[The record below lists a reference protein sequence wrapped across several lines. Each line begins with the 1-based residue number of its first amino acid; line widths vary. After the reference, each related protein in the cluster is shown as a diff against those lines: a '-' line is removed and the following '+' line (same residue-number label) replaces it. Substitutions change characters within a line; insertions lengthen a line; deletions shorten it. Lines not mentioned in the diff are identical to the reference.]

1 MLGNQILG
9 LRPAIAQAMVQHL
22 PTPAG
27 QPQSAE
33 VLVAVL
39 ALVGDAITIST
50 TFDFAAPAG
59 SISAANNI
67 CRAHH
72 AIFANSSIRYR
83 QPFYW
88 RRTLQ
93 TPWCEY
99 SSRPCGSC
107 NRARAWLV
115 HPNHRLHPCH
125 DQPSSSLT
133 SCMHLYTG
141 LPHLLTPTIP
151 ALLVYAS
158 LCTSRA
164 LTQACVKMH
173 A

>member
-1 MLGNQILG
+1 MCNPGSRPCLSTPFRFQLHEQSCSRKAYATQRDHVLGNQILG

-59 SISAANNI
+59 SISAANDI
-67 CRAHH
+67 CRHH

-93 TPWCEY
+93 TPWM
-99 SSRPCGSC
+99 RIFFTPM
-107 NRARAWLV
+107 WL
-115 HPNHRLHPCH
+115 L
-125 DQPSSSLT
+125 
-133 SCMHLYTG
+133 
-141 LPHLLTPTIP
+141 
-151 ALLVYAS
+151 
-158 LCTSRA
+158 
-164 LTQACVKMH
+164 
-173 A
+173 